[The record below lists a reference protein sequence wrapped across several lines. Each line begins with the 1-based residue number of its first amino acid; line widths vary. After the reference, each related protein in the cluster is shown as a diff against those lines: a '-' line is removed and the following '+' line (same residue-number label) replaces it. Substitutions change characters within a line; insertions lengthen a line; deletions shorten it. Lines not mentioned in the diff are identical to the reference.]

1 MYNTMN
7 NFGQEKCDHLSD
19 EFIQKCMLNNNT
31 GVKALIEK
39 LHFSDDVPDNKNIR
53 LRSLKNNLVEVIKND
68 KWIPKDANEAM
79 DSMIRKGFLIM
90 NKCYNDENTWI
101 KEKDVNELDLR
112 IQNFLIEIMDKGNK
126 NYFEL
131 RRRILALVIE
141 YSDI

>member
-1 MYNTMN
+1 
-7 NFGQEKCDHLSD
+7 
-19 EFIQKCMLNNNT
+19 
-31 GVKALIEK
+31 
-39 LHFSDDVPDNKNIR
+39 
-53 LRSLKNNLVEVIKND
+53 
-68 KWIPKDANEAM
+68 
-79 DSMIRKGFLIM
+79 MIRKGFLIM